1 MECYNLV
8 KKCFPIIR
16 LRLHHL
22 WSSENWLLKSKAEAE
37 ELNQT
42 QKCGYRPWSLLHPS
56 TCVSRS
62 GFHQIVNE
70 ASSQGGIGR
79 VFIFVQFQFLGANPL
94 TTPTSLR
101 VWLGLFINSRIFLS
115 ICCHHFLSK
124 CLSCLNKVVVFIVM
138 FTGVLYS
145 ICTKPL
151 SLRLLLQGW
160 GLVQK
165 KELFCNYIWE
175 LLKVYP
181 WRYVFVCLI
190 SFKSS
195 KWRIEGMYYKIF
207 KTLLIYEINEDK

>member
-1 MECYNLV
+1 M
-8 KKCFPIIR
+8 KKCFPIIW

-22 WSSENWLLKSKAEAE
+22 WSSENLVVEVTSRRGSTKSNTKR
-37 ELNQT
+37 
-42 QKCGYRPWSLLHPS
+42 GDRPWSLVHLS
-56 TCVSRS
+56 TCASRC

-70 ASSQGGIGR
+70 ATGSQGRIGR